1 MSFKS
6 PYEAALSLID
16 SAHSLDP
23 NKLSGSEI
31 PYELHYAQKCTAYL
45 RALCPSSSDQ
55 HEPSAALR
63 LAIRAQHFRR
73 WEVPRSSYPDG
84 RAGYLR
90 WRSNL
95 KTRQAE
101 LVKAICLEAKMT
113 EGEAERVA
121 ALIRK
126 EGLNKDD
133 KETQILEDVAC
144 LVFLDDQFE
153 EFEKG
158 HDEEKIVG
166 ILRKTWG
173 KMSERG
179 REEALKMRMEGRAK
193 ELVAKAL
200 EKGSETP
207 NTNDLI
213 RP

>member
-1 MSFKS
+1 MSLKS
-6 PYEAALSLID
+6 PYESALSLID

-23 NKLSGSEI
+23 NKLRGTEI
-31 PYELHYAQKCTAYL
+31 PYELHYAQKSTFYL
-45 RALCPSSSDQ
+45 NTLCPHPSSDQ
-55 HEPSAALR
+55 SEPSAPLR
-63 LAIRAQHFRR
+63 LAIHAQHFRR

-90 WRSNL
+90 WRSFL

-101 LVKAICLEAKMT
+101 QVKAICLEVGMG
-113 EGEAERVA
+113 ENEAERVA

-126 EGLNKDD
+126 EDLKKDA
-133 KETQILEDVAC
+133 ETQTLEDVAC

-153 EFEKG
+153 EFERG

-179 REEALKMRMEGRAK
+179 RGEALKIKMSERAK
-193 ELVAKAL
+193 ELVRKAL
-200 EKGSETP
+200 QGEDGEG
-207 NTNDLI
+207 LE
-213 RP
+213 